1 MGPDLR
7 EPRFQM
13 VAPLIFFFSIS
24 ILKNNFIK
32 SIINI
37 IIQYYI
43 VFISFEY
50 ASTYIYIS
58 PGHACMYILL

>member
-13 VAPLIFFFSIS
+13 VAPLIFFFFSTS
-24 ILKNNFIK
+24 ILKNKFIK

-43 VFISFEY
+43 VFM
-50 ASTYIYIS
+50 T
-58 PGHACMYILL
+58 